1 MLAALVPILLGG
13 ILQGGIYALGA
24 FGLSIIF
31 GVQHI
36 LNVAHGDVLMLG
48 GLLTYGLV
56 TARGMSPFGALL
68 VVLPLFFLAGLLF
81 QRAFIRP
88 IASKPPHE
96 FLIASIL
103 VTLGVSLAVSDVTSA
118 YMTQPVSVTYPM
130 PILQVGGLTVSSVR
144 LLFLAVILVLTAAMH
159 LFLRRTFLGRA
170 IRAVIQSREGA
181 ILVGVNIPRVSTVTF
196 GLGTALTAAAGTF
209 YVVLLP
215 VDPHMGLP
223 LTMRLLA
230 IVVLGG
236 VGNLVGALS
245 GSMILGLA
253 ETLVGYYLGTEWS
266 LTVAFFLLVAILLV
280 RPRGLFG

>member
-1 MLAALVPILLGG
+1 MLAALVPILIGG

-48 GLLTYGLV
+48 GLLTYWLV
-56 TARGMSPFGALL
+56 AARGLSPFTAFFI
-68 VVLPLFFLAGLLF
+68 VLPLFFFVGVLF
-81 QRAFIRP
+81 QRTLIRP
-88 IASKPPHE
+88 IASKSPHE

-103 VTLGVSLAVSDVTSA
+103 VTLGVSLAVSDITSA
-118 YMTQPVSVTYPM
+118 SMTQPVSVTYPM
-130 PILQVGGLTVSSVR
+130 PTLQLAGLAFSSVR
-144 LLFLAVILVLTAAMH
+144 LLFLAMILALTGAVH
-159 LFLRRTFLGRA
+159 LFLRRTFLGRG
-170 IRAVIQSREGA
+170 IRAVIQNREGA
-181 ILVGVNIPRVSTVTF
+181 MLVGVNIPRVSTVTF
-196 GLGTALTAAAGTF
+196 GVGTALTAVAGTL

-215 VDPHMGLP
+215 VDPHMGIP
-223 LTMRLLA
+223 LTMKYLA

-253 ETLVGYYLGTEWS
+253 ESLVGFTLGAEWS
-266 LTVAFFLLVAILLV
+266 LTVAFFLLVVILLV

>member
-1 MLAALVPILLGG
+1 MMAALVQILIGG

-31 GVQHI
+31 GVLHI

-48 GLLTYGLV
+48 GLLTYWLV
-56 TARGMSPFGALL
+56 TAKGMGPLQAFL

-81 QRAFIRP
+81 QWILIRP
-88 IASKPPHE
+88 IASKSTHE

-103 VTLGVSLAVSDVTSA
+103 VTLGASLMMADITAAS
-118 YMTQPVSVTYPM
+118 MGQPVSVTYPM
-130 PILQVGGLTVSSVR
+130 PTVTVAGLTVSTVR
-144 LLFLAVILVLTAAMH
+144 LLFLGIILALTAAVH
-159 LFLRRTFLGRA
+159 LFLGHTFLGRG
-170 IRAVIQSREGA
+170 IRAVIQNREGA
-181 ILVGVNIPRVSTVTF
+181 MLVGVNIPRVSTLTF
-196 GLGTALTAAAGTF
+196 GLGTALTAGAGTL

-215 VDPHMGLP
+215 VDPHMGIP
-223 LTMRLLA
+223 LTMKYLA

-245 GSMILGLA
+245 GSMILGITEA
-253 ETLVGYYLGTEWS
+253 LVGFYLGTEWS
-266 LTVAFFLLVAILLV
+266 LTVAFFLLVLILLV